1 MLHSLTL
8 LLASRRYVH
17 SQHCNITPLV
27 TYLCAWTRKMQTSNG
42 SLFLKDSNGWLSD
55 VENGERL
62 HIPVMVKE
70 AIHCLEPQGGQRI
83 LDMTFGAGG
92 HARSILRQAS
102 NITLF
107 ALDRDPLAYR
117 IAQQL
122 SQSSKGKIHAL
133 LGRFSQAESLL
144 ISSGVKP
151 GTLDGV
157 LLDVGCSSM
166 QFDTAERGFSLRK
179 DGPLDMRMD
188 SNRYSDMPTA
198 ADVVNAL
205 DQQALASILKTYGE
219 ERYAKKIASAIIQA
233 RSIYPITRTQQLASI
248 VAVSGVLRKKKTC
261 EVYKVLFQLQ
271 RFTQEKT
278 YWRGQHTLRPKPSK
292 HCESS

>member
-188 SNRYSDMPTA
+188 SNRSTGACVHPENVWGGAVRQENSFSNHSGTQHLPHHQNPAACQHCCSKWGTA
-198 ADVVNAL
+198 
-205 DQQALASILKTYGE
+205 
-219 ERYAKKIASAIIQA
+219 
-233 RSIYPITRTQQLASI
+233 
-248 VAVSGVLRKKKTC
+248 
-261 EVYKVLFQLQ
+261 
-271 RFTQEKT
+271 EKEN
-278 YWRGQHTLRPKPSK
+278 L
-292 HCESS
+292 